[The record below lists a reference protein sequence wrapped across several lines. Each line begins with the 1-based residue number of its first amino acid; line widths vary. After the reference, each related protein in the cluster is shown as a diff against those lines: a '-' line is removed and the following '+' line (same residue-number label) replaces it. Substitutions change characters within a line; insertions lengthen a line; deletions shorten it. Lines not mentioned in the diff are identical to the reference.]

1 MNPIDQSNAWDNW
14 KTISGL
20 NLGARTGRLSAFFG
34 HEFIVF
40 ELYGGTIAELIVSDR
55 QLRIERIM
63 LRMGLLTVD
72 EMQQGF
78 HQPDMLDH
86 NVPLARVL
94 LRDGAITHGSLAAA
108 REQQMR
114 EVLRVVL
121 TRAEAIIFVPGP
133 SKVQRIETVIRFE
146 DVLAAAFAEMPIAT
160 PAVLSSPVIPMRKQ
174 RKIRRRRAM
183 KSALAIKERRVVATV

>member
-1 MNPIDQSNAWDNW
+1 LNPLDHNHAWDNW
-14 KTISGL
+14 RTISEL

-34 HEFIVF
+34 HEFVVF

-55 QLRIERIM
+55 QLRIERVM

-78 HQPDMLDH
+78 HQPDMLDRT
-86 NVPLARVL
+86 VPLARVL
-94 LRDGAITHGSLAAA
+94 LRAGAITHGSLAAA

-121 TRAEAIIFVPGP
+121 TRAESIIFVPGP
-133 SKVQRIETVIRFE
+133 SKIQRIETVIRFD
-146 DVLAAAFAEMPIAT
+146 DVLAAAFAEVPIT
-160 PAVLSSPVIPMRKQ
+160 SSVVGVPVVPIRKQ
-174 RKIRRRRAM
+174 HRVRPRRTM
-183 KSALAIKERRVVATV
+183 KSAITARERRVAAAV